1 MNKQPSMYALTGQYH
16 TVCLPGSKHCNL
28 RGISVFLFLSLCMI
42 TFLSGFRKEQSSIVL
57 PEKRALAY
65 TTISTTVTPVKQAKR
80 QKLFSFEYAGFIYC
94 KVVITSAD
102 PEALFFANIDITTSI
117 P

>member
-1 MNKQPSMYALTGQYH
+1 MYALTGEYH
-16 TVCLPGSKHCNL
+16 AICLPGSKHCNL

-57 PEKRALAY
+57 PGKRALAY
-65 TTISTTVTPVKQAKR
+65 TTLSTTANAAKPIQPAKR
-80 QKLFSFEYAGFIYC
+80 QKLFSFEYAGFIHC
-94 KVVITSAD
+94 KVVISSAGPD
-102 PEALFFANIDITTSI
+102 ALSFANIDITTSL